1 MARMTRTQISLED
14 KQYLYVKRQASAR
27 GSSLSAVIRD
37 LIDSDMGA
45 QCAEGPRLEDMAGL
59 FSGGGLEGVDHDHY
73 LYGWPKRSAE
83 PDA

>member
-1 MARMTRTQISLED
+1 MTRTQISLED
-14 KQYLYVKRQASAR
+14 KQYLHVKRQASAR
-27 GSSLSAVIRD
+27 GSSLSAVIRE
-37 LIDSDMGA
+37 LIETHMGA
-45 QCAEGPRLEDMAGL
+45 QGAEGPRLEDMTGF

>member
-1 MARMTRTQISLED
+1 MTRTQISLED
-14 KQYLYVKRQASAR
+14 KQYLYIKRVAVAR
-27 GSSLSAVIRD
+27 ATSLSAVIRE
-37 LIDSDMGA
+37 LIESHMAA
-45 QCAEGPRLEDMAGL
+45 QSAEGPRLEDMTGF

>member
-1 MARMTRTQISLED
+1 MTRTQISLED
-14 KQYLYVKRQASAR
+14 IQYLYLKTQAAAR

-45 QCAEGPRLEDMAGL
+45 QRAEGPRLEEMAGL
-59 FSGGGLEGVDHDHY
+59 FSGGDLEGVDHDHY